1 MGGGEVLKGAGG
13 DVARWAGQCGRG
25 RKERLQGRRG
35 SVRRGG
41 EAAREAGTVQEGGGG
56 RLLGEKWGRLQGR

>member
-1 MGGGEVLKGAGG
+1 MRSGWEEGLH
-13 DVARWAGQCGRG
+13 
-25 RKERLQGRRG
+25 GRRG